1 MKHGFRRG
9 FTLLELMI
17 IVAIIGI
24 LAGIAVT
31 RFGGVIDKS
40 KEGATRGGLTSLRS
54 ALQIYYGDN
63 TLFPSDD
70 LASLVENKKY
80 IDNLPL
86 VKLPGTG
93 HPENRHVSVGASTA
107 TALTDTGGWAYV
119 NDTASPLFGT
129 LLVNCSHADSKG
141 KSWAEQ

>member
-1 MKHGFRRG
+1 MPRVRRG
-9 FTLLELMI
+9 FTMLEMII

-63 TLFPSDD
+63 TVFPSDD
-70 LASLVENKKY
+70 LTSLTENKKY
-80 IDNLPL
+80 LDNLPL
-86 VKLPGTG
+86 VKLPGTT

-107 TALTDTGGWAYV
+107 AALTDTGGWAYV
-119 NDTASPLFGT
+119 NDPASPLFGT
-129 LLVNCSHADSKG
+129 LLINCSHADSKD
-141 KSWAEQ
+141 KVWAEQ